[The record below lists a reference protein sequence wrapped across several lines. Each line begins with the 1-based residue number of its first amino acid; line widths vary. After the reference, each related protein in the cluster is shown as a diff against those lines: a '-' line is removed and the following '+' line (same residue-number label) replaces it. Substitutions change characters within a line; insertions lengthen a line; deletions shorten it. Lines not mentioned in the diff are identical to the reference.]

1 MFQVLAAGDAAAAAA
16 PLLSALGQI
25 CAGLSDAA
33 EEREA
38 AALQAMEVEG
48 AAAAAEAAA
57 AGSSS
62 YAAAAEAA
70 LGSALR

>member
-1 MFQVLAAGDAAAAAA
+1 MAA
-16 PLLSALGQI
+16 PLLTALGQI

-33 EEREA
+33 EQREA
-38 AALQAMEVEG
+38 AVMQAMEVDG
-48 AAAAAEAAA
+48 AAAAAAAA

-70 LGSALR
+70 LGTALK